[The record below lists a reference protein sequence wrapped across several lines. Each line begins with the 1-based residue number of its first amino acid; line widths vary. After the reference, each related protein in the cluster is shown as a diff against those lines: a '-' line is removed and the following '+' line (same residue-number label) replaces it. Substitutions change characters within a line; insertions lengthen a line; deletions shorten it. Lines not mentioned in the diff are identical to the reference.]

1 MPPAALSRS
10 DKPAPNADASVGARS
25 SVLSFFGLR
34 RSLSLR
40 ARRRLRKVLLAAASL
55 SLLLVAWHFSVGTLF
70 NPKLVASPEAT
81 FAKITAMLAS
91 GELLLHVGV
100 SLERVLIGYVIG
112 CALGI
117 VLGAVIGRIQVV
129 AEFTDPVLELVRP
142 ISPVAIVPLA
152 MLWFG
157 IGELS
162 KCFIIIYATVIIVL
176 LNTAAGVSRTPV
188 ARIRAARCLGATDY
202 QLFRKVVLPSA
213 VPYILTGMRVALGFS
228 FMGIVAAELIG
239 AREGLGFL
247 IMNSQLLL
255 QTDQLFVGLLT
266 LGVVGLVVDRIFRA
280 ILARSM
286 RRYMRSDELI

>member
-1 MPPAALSRS
+1 MLRVQTPPNKLGTARPCNRLQQVRAIVLR
-10 DKPAPNADASVGARS
+10 PSV
-25 SVLSFFGLR
+25 R
-34 RSLSLR
+34 R
-40 ARRRLRKVLLAAASL
+40 ALRKVSFAAASL
-55 SLLLVAWHFSVGTLF
+55 ATLGIAWHFSVGTLF
-70 NPKLVASPEAT
+70 NSMLVASPEAT
-81 FAKITAMLAS
+81 FAKIGKMLAS

-100 SLERVLIGYVIG
+100 SLRRVLVGYIIG

-117 VLGAVIGRIQVV
+117 LFGAVIGRVRIV
-129 AEFTDPVLELVRP
+129 AEFVDPVVELVRP
-142 ISPVAIVPLA
+142 ISPVAMVPLA

-162 KCFIIIYATVIIVL
+162 KYFIIIYATVIIVL
-176 LNTAAGVSRTPV
+176 LNTSAGVSRTPIM
-188 ARIRAARCLGATDY
+188 RIRAAYCLGATDY
-202 QLFRKVVLPSA
+202 QVFRKVILPSA
-213 VPYILTGMRVALGFS
+213 VPYILTGMRIALGFS

-266 LGVVGLVVDRIFRA
+266 LGVLGLIVDRIFRA

>member
-1 MPPAALSRS
+1 MLRVQASPHESAIAKSAARPSTARTIVV
-10 DKPAPNADASVGARS
+10 APSM
-25 SVLSFFGLR
+25 R
-34 RSLSLR
+34 R
-40 ARRRLRKVLLAAASL
+40 ALRKVSIAIVSL
-55 SLLLVAWHFSVGTLF
+55 TALGLAWHFSVGTLF
-70 NPKLVASPEAT
+70 NSMLVASPEAT
-81 FAKITAMLAS
+81 FAKIGRMLAS

-100 SLERVLIGYVIG
+100 SLRRVLIGYIIG
-112 CALGI
+112 CLLGI
-117 VLGAVIGRIQVV
+117 VLGALIGRIRII
-129 AEFTDPVLELVRP
+129 AEFVDPVIELVRP
-142 ISPVAIVPLA
+142 ISPVAMVPLA

-162 KCFIIIYATVIIVL
+162 KYFIIIYATVIIVL
-176 LNTAAGVSRTPV
+176 LNTAAGVSRTPIM
-188 ARIRAARCLGATDY
+188 RIRAAYCLGATEY
-202 QLFRKVVLPSA
+202 QVFRKVILPSA

-239 AREGLGFL
+239 AREGIGFL

-266 LGVVGLVVDRIFRA
+266 LGVLGLIVDRIFRA